1 MMYTNSMHLSKVLRL
16 KGVLVAVLTATFV
29 SQSQGVLAAAL
40 SLEQA
45 QQLAI
50 SEDPNLKGNSYRQ
63 QALKSEQHASAYWAN
78 PQLSTSIQNLPT
90 DGFSL
95 DQEPMTQFKVGI
107 KQQLPRG
114 DVNALNYQKLAVMT
128 RQVDTQSVARLA
140 SLKKAVSLIW
150 LDWYYANERL
160 ALLKQEEQLLKQ
172 LMDVTESRYS
182 QGLGK
187 SQQSDI
193 LQVRLAQLTL
203 EDKYT
208 KAHQALLEARAALSE
223 FYGAPLS
230 SDMTPDNLALG
241 ALLYGYTLD
250 LSDLYRVVS
259 DSEPFSLL
267 QHHPEARGL
276 QLQSDVQAKQVDIAR
291 EQTKPQWSVDASYG
305 YRQDAQ
311 NGASRADFV
320 SLGVQ
325 VDLPFFTRPK
335 QDADVAAAVS
345 RVNALKTD
353 FRLKVNQLASQAQML
368 KVRLASLSKR
378 KALYE
383 NGLTNEVEGLA
394 QTLLSAYTADTANF
408 SEVVQA
414 HLRQIQVQDSL
425 LAIHVEEA
433 KTLASLIYLYAPSL
447 EASNHNAME
456 LNHEY

>member
-1 MMYTNSMHLSKVLRL
+1 M

-63 QALKSEQHASAYWAN
+63 QALKSEQYASAYWAN

-114 DVNALNYQKLAVMT
+114 DVNALNYQKLAVMS
-128 RQVDTQSVARLA
+128 RQVDTQSAARLA

-160 ALLKQEEQLLKQ
+160 ALLKQEGQLLTQ

-250 LSDLYRVVS
+250 LSALYRVVS

-267 QHHPEARGL
+267 QQHPEARGL

-325 VDLPFFTRPK
+325 VDLPYFTRPK

-378 KALYE
+378 KALYK